1 MRPAW
6 KRTVL
11 MKGDRRWW
19 KRGGRGCVFNNRD
32 HAPRLFSPRNIARS
46 RPKEAALPSE
56 ITESPCFNLY
66 FFIFNGRAT
75 DKKRRVEYS
84 INRGRR
90 TFRHGRETRR
100 EKEDLEQG
108 CGWVRACWSAKAA
121 CAFLLAGEEGVG
133 GGITSARVNDSNAFT
148 RRVYVGVGRAWIRN

>member
-1 MRPAW
+1 M
-6 KRTVL
+6 
-11 MKGDRRWW
+11 
-19 KRGGRGCVFNNRD
+19 FNNRD

-90 TFRHGRETRR
+90 TFRHGRERHG
-100 EKEDLEQG
+100 EKKRIWNKAVWMGKSLLIGQG
-108 CGWVRACWSAKAA
+108 CLRIPSYRR
-121 CAFLLAGEEGVG
+121 G
-133 GGITSARVNDSNAFT
+133 GGRGRNNVGEGKRFQRFYTTCLRW
-148 RRVYVGVGRAWIRN
+148 RRKGVDT

>member
-1 MRPAW
+1 M
-6 KRTVL
+6 
-11 MKGDRRWW
+11 
-19 KRGGRGCVFNNRD
+19 FNNRD

-90 TFRHGRETRR
+90 TFRHGRERHG
-100 EKEDLEQG
+100 EKKRI
-108 CGWVRACWSAKAA
+108 WNKAVD
-121 CAFLLAGEEGVG
+121 G
-133 GGITSARVNDSNAFT
+133 
-148 RRVYVGVGRAWIRN
+148 